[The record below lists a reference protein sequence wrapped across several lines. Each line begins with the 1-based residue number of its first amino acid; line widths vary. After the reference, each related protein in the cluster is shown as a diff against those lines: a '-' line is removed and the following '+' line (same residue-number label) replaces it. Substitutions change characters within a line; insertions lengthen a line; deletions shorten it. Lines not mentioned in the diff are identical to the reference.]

1 MGQKDKEQ
9 KDKNENRSR
18 HKKDSLKNRN
28 AKRNNSRSSSRNRN
42 RKPRSKK
49 EKLYCASCGKPIT
62 NVSSA
67 LVSRDQKG
75 FMHFECVVELIK
87 QEERIVPPQKLVYIG
102 QGDFAIVETS
112 SKKKDFTII
121 KRIPYENS
129 DMKKFAKSEMKN
141 YLHTVEI

>member
-1 MGQKDKEQ
+1 MGQKDKGQ
-9 KDKNENRSR
+9 KNKNENRGR
-18 HKKDSLKNRN
+18 QKKDSLKSRN
-28 AKRNNSRSSSRNRN
+28 SKRSSSRNRN
-42 RKPRSKK
+42 RKPRVKK
-49 EKLYCASCGKPIT
+49 EKLFCSGCGKPIT

-112 SKKKDFTII
+112 PKKKDFTII